1 MAVDRRRVV
10 RNLIAEAGA
19 RQRLALVLDSIVH
32 DVLVTGD
39 VERDCADPDALERLV
54 VTTIRQASDDALAA
68 LADGLDDAIAT
79 GATPRPER
87 IAIGRR
93 RRELGWD

>member
-1 MAVDRRRVV
+1 MPIDRRRVV
-10 RNLIAEAGA
+10 RSLIAEAGA
-19 RQRLALVLDSIVH
+19 RQRLAMVLDAIVH

-39 VERDCADPDALERLV
+39 VERDCADPVALERLV